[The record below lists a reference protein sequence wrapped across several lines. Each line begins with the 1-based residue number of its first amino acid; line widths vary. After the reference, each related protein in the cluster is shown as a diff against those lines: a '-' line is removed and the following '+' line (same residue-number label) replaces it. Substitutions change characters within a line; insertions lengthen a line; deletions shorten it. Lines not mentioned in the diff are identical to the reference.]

1 MKKQVSKDNII
12 SLKEFID
19 IITDNRG
26 EEIKR
31 QIREIELKSKEKGN
45 KREKKE
51 KKKESYVKIPC
62 SRTLPPACTSRLS

>member
-51 KKKESYVKIPC
+51 KKKES
-62 SRTLPPACTSRLS
+62 